1 VIQNLYKLKVEKYYI
16 IFIDDFTRY
25 GYTYLLRSNDEAL
38 EMFKHYKNEVQNQ
51 LKKKINV
58 IKSDKY
64 GEYKALFGE
73 FCFQNDIIN
82 QITPPYLP
90 Q

>member
-1 VIQNLYKLKVEKYYI
+1 
-16 IFIDDFTRY
+16 
-25 GYTYLLRSNDEAL
+25 
-38 EMFKHYKNEVQNQ
+38 MFKHYKNEVQNQ

-58 IKSDKY
+58 IRSDKY

-82 QITPPYLP
+82 QITSPYLP